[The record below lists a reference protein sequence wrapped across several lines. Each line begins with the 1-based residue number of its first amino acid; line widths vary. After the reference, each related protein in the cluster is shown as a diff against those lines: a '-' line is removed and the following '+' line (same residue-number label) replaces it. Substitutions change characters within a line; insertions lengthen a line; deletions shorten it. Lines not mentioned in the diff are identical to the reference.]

1 MNHISIEG
9 MDGVGKSTTC
19 KLLGEK
25 LGYEFVE
32 KPMHF
37 ITDPNSDDLD
47 NCPNYFKVRDIMNSS
62 KNKFL
67 SSWFYALGTIYMYE
81 KYKDSNI
88 ITDRHLLS
96 NFAWSGADESQ
107 KVFDL
112 MAKTLSKPKLTVILY
127 ARPEAIKS
135 RLISRDINDS
145 DIKKINQSE
154 TIYKKMISFCEQY
167 NFPYLLIDSSNMKPE
182 DVVQKIINRLE
193 EC

>member
-19 KLLGEK
+19 KLLAEK
-25 LGYEFVE
+25 LGYEFIE

-47 NCPNYFKVRDIMNSS
+47 NCPNYFKVRDVMNSS
-62 KNKFL
+62 SNKFL
-67 SSWFYALGTIYMYE
+67 SSWFYGLGTIYMYE
-81 KYKDSNI
+81 KYKNSNI

-96 NFAWSGADESQ
+96 NFAWSGAEESQ

-112 MAKTLSKPKLTVILY
+112 MAKTLAKPRLTVILY
-127 ARPEAIKS
+127 ANPESIKA

-145 DIKKINQSE
+145 DIKKIDQSE
-154 TIYKKMISFCEQY
+154 VIYQKMISFCKQY
-167 NFPYLLIDSSNMKPE
+167 DFPYLLIDSSAMHPE
-182 DVVQKIINRLE
+182 EVVQKIIDRLE